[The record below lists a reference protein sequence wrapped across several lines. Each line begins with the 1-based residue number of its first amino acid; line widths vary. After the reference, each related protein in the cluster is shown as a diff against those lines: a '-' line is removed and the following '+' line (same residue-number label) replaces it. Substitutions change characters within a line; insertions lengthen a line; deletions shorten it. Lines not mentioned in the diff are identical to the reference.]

1 VAKPRVTVTCPCGER
16 LLVPY
21 GEQQTCQCGRAWD
34 TAQIRAADYEAVRAV
49 ARRYRR
55 NELTFV
61 LLAVSCALV
70 LILVGRGAPLILLV
84 PTFLVAWFKY
94 FRPWWRQRTQQR
106 LRQLPTWTLVP
117 RPGTGPS
124 DQQGAAAS

>member
-1 VAKPRVTVTCPCGER
+1 
-16 LLVPY
+16 
-21 GEQQTCQCGRAWD
+21 
-34 TAQIRAADYEAVRAV
+34 VRAV
-49 ARRYRR
+49 ARRFRR

-70 LILVGRGAPLILLV
+70 LILVGKGAPLILLV

-106 LRQLPTWTLVP
+106 LRQLPTWTLLPGP
-117 RPGTGPS
+117 RAAPG
-124 DQQGAAAS
+124 DERGASASSA